1 MKLSDSHYFI
11 KEGSRMKISRATLIG
26 LFCLVVGFLM
36 VGQAWPTQ
44 ALASAPAQGKPAIY
58 DFGRGMCYSCIEM
71 GKILDS
77 VKGKYG
83 HQVEIRLI
91 MAENDQAAFKQY
103 KIMLIPTQ
111 VFLDASGKEV
121 FRHIGLFPEKELVAK
136 LKELN
141 FIK

>member
-1 MKLSDSHYFI
+1 MKLVR
-11 KEGSRMKISRATLIG
+11 GTLIG
-26 LFCLVVGFLM
+26 LFCLVAGFLL
-36 VGQAWPTQ
+36 VCQPWPTQ
-44 ALASAPAQGKPAIY
+44 AQATAAAPGKPAIY

-77 VKGKYG
+77 VKAKYG
-83 HQVEIRLI
+83 QQVEIRLI
-91 MAENDQAAFKQY
+91 MAEDNQAAFKQY

-121 FRHIGLFPEKELVAK
+121 FRHIGLFPEKDLLAK